1 MRSLRLWGPVVAY
14 CALIF
19 FLSAQSGFD
28 FAPKPLWDF
37 DKLLHAA
44 EYGVL
49 AALLLRA
56 THNPA
61 LSLLIAGLYGVSDEV
76 HQLFVPGRSASPFDA
91 LADLAGAGAVCG
103 LWYWRSKR

>member
-1 MRSLRLWGPVVAY
+1 MSLWAPVVCY

-28 FAPKPLWDF
+28 FAPKAVWDF
-37 DKLLHAA
+37 DKVIHGV

-56 THNPA
+56 TRNPQ
-61 LSLLIAGLYGVSDEV
+61 LSLLMAGLYGVSDEV
-76 HQLFVPGRSASPFDA
+76 HQLYVPGRSASVYDA
-91 LADLAGAGAVCG
+91 IADVTGAGIVCS
-103 LWYWRSKR
+103 LWYWRNRKP